1 MQLRDALITRAP
13 SLALQR
19 AAASEIARLDSLVG
33 ELLRANLAAAA
44 ALNGPVS
51 FEEDAGRAL
60 RTVRAAVLR
69 ASL

>member
-1 MQLRDALITRAP
+1 MQLRDALIAQAP

-19 AAASEIARLDSLVG
+19 AAASEIARLDSLVTD
-33 ELLRANLAAAA
+33 LLQASLAAAA
-44 ALNGPVS
+44 ALNGPVAY
-51 FEEDAGRAL
+51 EEDNGRAL